1 MGNSFQ
7 FYIFLIAISKEDDI
21 FFFTKLLLFFFLL
34 NYIYIHQQ
42 VMELHSAN
50 EIQHSKLS
58 F

>member
-7 FYIFLIAISKEDDI
+7 FYIFLIAISKEDDVI
-21 FFFTKLLLFFFLL
+21 FLL